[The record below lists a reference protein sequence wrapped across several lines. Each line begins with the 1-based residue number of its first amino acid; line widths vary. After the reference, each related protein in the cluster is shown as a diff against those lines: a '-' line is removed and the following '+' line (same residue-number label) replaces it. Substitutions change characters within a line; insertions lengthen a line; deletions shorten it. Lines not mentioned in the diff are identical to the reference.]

1 MLILPKCFS
10 CIAYQRGQMCKC
22 QDYISPDQNTTPSC
36 LLSSTQKRSCCAL
49 LLVQCHDTWITFFFG
64 VFLVSG
70 ITFIGIIFLCF
81 FLFIIFAILFW
92 NKKKLT
98 DSNLSCLSYR
108 CANNLK
114 NAISGWFS
122 SFYWP
127 VGEVNTYSCLV
138 RANSLIERESCP
150 VWNLYLFQCMNRK
163 QLNTLSLFFLFSQ
176 TKLQKLPKAV
186 PRNG

>member
-1 MLILPKCFS
+1 MSNLSRPISIREKIKAFS
-10 CIAYQRGQMCKC
+10 YWKEQRSGTFSHATDCRVVRCVK
-22 QDYISPDQNTTPSC
+22 NTTPSC
-36 LLSSTQKRSCCAL
+36 LLSSTQKRSCCSL

-108 CANNLK
+108 CANNLN

-138 RANSLIERESCP
+138 RANSLIERESCR

-163 QLNTLSLFFLFSQ
+163 QLNNLSL
-176 TKLQKLPKAV
+176 
-186 PRNG
+186 